1 MSKFKTRDIHQRRM
15 SQVVMLIDTPLL
27 YFKEFIE
34 LYEPTHPELAESAK
48 VFVSLLIT
56 LQEAV
61 QQFKR
66 TF

>member
-1 MSKFKTRDIHQRRM
+1 M

-34 LYEPTHPELAESAK
+34 VYEPTHPELAESTK

>member
-1 MSKFKTRDIHQRRM
+1 M

-34 LYEPTHPELAESAK
+34 VYEPTHPELAESVK